1 MIKNEFYLASSLDF
15 YLQGKNKIYRF
26 FLLSYSMPSISI
38 EITSNRDLFLNKL
51 HQVFCNELVH

>member
-38 EITSNRDLFLNKL
+38 EITSNRDLFLNKW